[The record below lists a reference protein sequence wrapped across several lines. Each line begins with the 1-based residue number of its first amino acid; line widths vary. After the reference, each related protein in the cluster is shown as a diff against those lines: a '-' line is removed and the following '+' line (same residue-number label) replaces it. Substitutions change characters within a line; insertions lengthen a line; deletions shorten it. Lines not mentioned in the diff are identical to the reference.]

1 LHAEFDQQTFK
12 SFYLVLCACSDPN
25 QPPTYLDLL
34 LLVVFAAAE
43 GQDAQEQLH
52 PWKVA
57 ESRL

>member
-1 LHAEFDQQTFK
+1 VQLFHSINVGQ
-12 SFYLVLCACSDPN
+12 
-25 QPPTYLDLL
+25 LDLL